1 MPPVARATTSDG
13 RVLLESAIADMTND
27 VIRTILIDDD
37 FEDAVDGWN
46 AAEDAHVSWLTAII
60 ESK

>member
-1 MPPVARATTSDG
+1 MV
-13 RVLLESAIADMTND
+13 RVLLESALEDMTND

-46 AAEDAHVSWLTAII
+46 PAEDAHVSWLTAILHR
-60 ESK
+60 K